1 MNLEKEFIKET
12 NKNMEGGC
20 DMCKA
25 FEELAEKRVLEEK
38 MDLAKKFLANG
49 KLSVEEVAECM
60 GLPVN
65 VVEELVDSK

>member
-1 MNLEKEFIKET
+1 
-12 NKNMEGGC
+12 
-20 DMCKA
+20 MCKA